1 MHDFV
6 AKKNLCMFEYL
17 TSNITREVGYGKVKT
32 AIKQLKMTN
41 AAGVDNL
48 NTRFIKMLKK
58 PLLHILTCICN
69 RSFEQQVYPDLYKLA
84 HVTLLQCK
92 DSKEKFNPQ
101 SPSKVQEKVVLM
113 LAYPDTGLSY

>member
-1 MHDFV
+1 
-6 AKKNLCMFEYL
+6 MFEYL
-17 TSNITREVGYGKVKT
+17 KSNITREVGYGKVKT

-84 HVTLLQCK
+84 HVTLL
-92 DSKEKFNPQ
+92 
-101 SPSKVQEKVVLM
+101 
-113 LAYPDTGLSY
+113 